1 MTYTHEPGSFLMR
14 REWLVLAAVSLS
26 FFFLNAATFAS
37 LGVVLYTMVGEL
49 HWSFKAAGF
58 SFSLLGIAC
67 GLSSVFPTTLMKRI
81 GPRYTMALGGLVL
94 VAAYMLASYTHG
106 LLAFYA
112 AMLLLGLGYSLTG
125 NVPAIYAIACWFP
138 RRSARMIGLY
148 LMIGAFGGVVGPPL
162 ARAIVAF
169 SADWRVYWMEMA
181 GVAVAVT
188 LVNLLCLRDRAIE
201 ADPPAGA
208 KGAPASP
215 AEIAATGWTYRSA
228 IATPQFL
235 AVAASMTMTMACVTT
250 INSVAL
256 NHLGILGVAPDT
268 AAFALAAMALVMTVA
283 KGVAGPLCEIMSTRR
298 LLVLGLALQVVGIA
312 LFAHA
317 GTLVGIG
324 AFALAFGI
332 GWGVAYL
339 AASVL
344 LLEYFGK
351 DIGSQVLGMVW
362 TITTVAAA
370 GPVAAGAIAD
380 QIGTFAPIFY
390 LYAVLMVAAIVPLM
404 LLGRPMLAGTGP
416 FARRGAEPDDGSQGA
431 VAQVPAS

>member
-1 MTYTHEPGSFLMR
+1 MR

-49 HWSFKAAGF
+49 HWSYKAAGF

-67 GLSSVFPTTLMKRI
+67 GLSSVFPTTLIRRI
-81 GPRYTMALGGLVL
+81 GPRYTMTLGGVVL
-94 VAAYMLASYTHG
+94 VAAYALASYTHG
-106 LLAFYA
+106 LLAFYT
-112 AMLLLGLGYSLTG
+112 AMLLLGLGYSLAG
-125 NVPAIYAIACWFP
+125 NVPAIYTIACWFP

-162 ARAIVAF
+162 ARAIVSF
-169 SADWRVYWMEMA
+169 SADWRVYWLEMA

-201 ADPPAGA
+201 ADAPVADGAGTN
-208 KGAPASP
+208 P
-215 AEIAATGWTYRSA
+215 AETEAGVAASGWTYRGA

-235 AVAASMTMTMACVTT
+235 AVAGSMTMTMACVTT

-256 NHLGILGVAPDT
+256 NHLGLLGVAPDT
-268 AAFALAAMALVMTVA
+268 AAFALASMALVMTVA
-283 KGVAGPLCEIMSTRR
+283 KGVAGPLCEIVSTRL
-298 LLVLGLALQVVGIA
+298 LLVVGMALQVVGIA

-324 AFALAFGI
+324 AFALIFGI

-362 TITTVAAA
+362 TLTTVAAA

-390 LYAVLMVAAIVPLM
+390 LYAVLMVAAIIPLVM
-404 LLGRPMLAGTGP
+404 LGRPLRAGAGP
-416 FARRGAEPDDGSQGA
+416 FARRAVPDEGA
-431 VAQVPAS
+431 VPQAQAS

>member
-1 MTYTHEPGSFLMR
+1 MR

-81 GPRYTMALGGLVL
+81 GPRYTMALGGVVL

-162 ARAIVAF
+162 ARAIVSF
-169 SADWRVYWMEMA
+169 SSDWRVYWMEMA

-188 LVNLLCLRDRAIE
+188 VVNLLCLRDRAIE
-201 ADPPAGA
+201 ADAPVGDCAGDSA
-208 KGAPASP
+208 GDAAASP
-215 AEIAATGWTYRSA
+215 AEATATGWTYRTA

-298 LLVLGLALQVVGIA
+298 LLVVGLALQVVGIA

-317 GTLVGIG
+317 GTMIGIG

-332 GWGVAYL
+332 GWGLAYL

-390 LYAVLMVAAIVPLM
+390 LYAVLMVAAIVPLAM
-404 LLGRPMLAGTGP
+404 LGRPMLSGAGP
-416 FARRGAEPDDGSQGA
+416 FVRRGPEAEGVVPQ
-431 VAQVPAS
+431 AQAS

>member
-1 MTYTHEPGSFLMR
+1 MR

-58 SFSLLGIAC
+58 CFSLLGIAC
-67 GLSSVFPTTLMKRI
+67 GLSSVFPTALMKRF
-81 GPRYTMALGGLVL
+81 GPRATMVLGGLVL
-94 VAAYMLASYTHG
+94 VAAYALASFTHG
-106 LLAFYA
+106 LMTFYA
-112 AMLLLGLGYSLTG
+112 AMLLLGLGYSLSG

-138 RRSARMIGLY
+138 RRAPRMMGIY
-148 LMIGAFGGVVGPPL
+148 LMIGAFGGVVGPPM
-162 ARAIVAF
+162 ARALVSIT
-169 SADWRVYWMEMA
+169 SDWRAYWMEMA

-188 LVNLLCLRDRAIE
+188 LVNLLCIRDKAIE
-201 ADPPAGA
+201 TDEAAAMVVDTGPKPT
-208 KGAPASP
+208 PV
-215 AEIAATGWTYRSA
+215 AATGWTYRTA
-228 IATPQFL
+228 IMTPQFL
-235 AVAASMTMTMACVTT
+235 AVAGAMTMNMACVTT

-256 NHLGILGVAPDT
+256 NHLGILGVSPDM

-283 KGVAGPLCEIMSTRR
+283 KGVAGPLCEHVSTRL
-298 LLVLGLALQVVGIA
+298 LLVIGMALQVVGIA
-312 LFAHA
+312 LFARA
-317 GTLVGIG
+317 GTPLGIG
-324 AFALAFGI
+324 VFALTFGV
-332 GWGVAYL
+332 GWGIAYL

-380 QIGTFAPIFY
+380 QMGTFAPIFY
-390 LYAVLMVAAIVPLM
+390 FYAVLMVGTVVPLM
-404 LLGRPMLAGTGP
+404 MLGRPVPAARP
-416 FARRGAEPDDGSQGA
+416 FARPSAENADGAA
-431 VAQVPAS
+431 VTVQAG

>member
-1 MTYTHEPGSFLMR
+1 MR

-201 ADPPAGA
+201 AEAPADA
-208 KGAPASP
+208 EGAPISA
-215 AEIAATGWTYRSA
+215 AEATGTGWTYRSA

-390 LYAVLMVAAIVPLM
+390 LYAVLMVAAIVPLV
-404 LLGRPMLAGTGP
+404 LLGRPVLAGVGP
-416 FARRGAEPDDGSQGA
+416 FARRAAAPDDGSQGA

>member
-1 MTYTHEPGSFLMR
+1 MR

-81 GPRYTMALGGLVL
+81 GPRYTMTLGGLVL
-94 VAAYMLASYTHG
+94 VVAYMLASYTHG

-162 ARAIVAF
+162 ARAIVSF

-188 LVNLLCLRDRAIE
+188 LINLLCLRDRAIE
-201 ADPPAGA
+201 AE
-208 KGAPASP
+208 APAVADRAPVSP
-215 AEIAATGWTYRSA
+215 AEATATGWTYRSA

-324 AFALAFGI
+324 AFAVAFGI

-390 LYAVLMVAAIVPLM
+390 LYAVLMVAAIVPLA
-404 LLGRPMLAGTGP
+404 LLGRPVLAGAGP
-416 FARRGAEPDDGSQGA
+416 FARRAAAPDDGSQGTA
-431 VAQVPAS
+431 VQVPVS